1 MRSHKHKYD
10 WWNAPNKLTMLNKV
24 LTVVFN
30 NWAINNKQTMKT
42 LEAQSSG
49 LINYQT
55 KNKVDTIYGM

>member
-1 MRSHKHKYD
+1 MNTIGEMHQT
-10 WWNAPNKLTMLNKV
+10 NLQMLNKV